1 MFRQLL
7 LSIVLTYAA
16 AFSITGN
23 RLVKSSLSMVKMPPP
38 PSEVVSGKNVVET
51 AKGSGSHN
59 TLVAAV
65 VAAKLDGV
73 LSGAGPFAVFAPT
86 DAAFAKL
93 PAGTVDG
100 LLKDVPKLTNILK
113 FHVSDNQQKPN
124 RNGRTYNTLLNNDDG
139 TPKELGI
146 RVTVDTAENFVLH
159 GTPNKAKVTSNIK
172 CTNGYIHVIDEVL
185 MPYEGKIPPSMILK
199 NTDDKNLHN

>member
-1 MFRQLL
+1 M
-7 LSIVLTYAA
+7 
-16 AFSITGN
+16 N
-23 RLVKSSLSMVKMPPP
+23 KMPPP
-38 PSEVVSGKNVVET
+38 PSEVVSGKNIVET

-100 LLKDVPKLTNILK
+100 LLKDIPKLTDILK
-113 FHVSDNQQKPN
+113 FHVSTNQQKPN
-124 RNGRTYNTLLNNDDG
+124 RNGRTYETLLLNPDG
-139 TPKELGI
+139 EGKELGV
-146 RVTVDTAENFVLH
+146 RVTVDTAENFILH
-159 GTPNKAKVTSNIK
+159 GKPNKAKVTSNIK
-172 CTNGYIHVIDEVL
+172 CTNGYIHIIDEVL
-185 MPYEGKIPPSMILK
+185 IPYEGKIPPSMVLK
-199 NTDDKNLHN
+199 NTEDENLHN